1 MPEAAPVLSEQ
12 IEDEVK
18 LAVPAVFVLPPL
30 VPAPPDGAVVET
42 VEGALAEAVVGPRRS
57 LRATYHDTPDL
68 RLARGGATLRH
79 RTGEGRPTWT
89 LKLPTGRSGE
99 RLELS
104 VAAPATAMPA
114 EIRALVTAQVREA
127 ELAEVVRLTT
137 RRDTWSL
144 RDAADEELGE
154 LVDDLVSVL
163 SAGKVVARFRELE
176 VERRGISDADLDSLV
191 HRLVDAGAV
200 PGVFTSKLARALGPR
215 ASAAPDVPPASKV
228 RRGDPAAALVAEAV
242 RDGVRRLLS
251 EDPRLRLGRDDA
263 VHQLRVACRRLR
275 SDLATFAPLLV
286 PASVDDVRTELAWL
300 ADRLGAARD
309 LEVLRERLAATFRVD
324 PLAPLDDAAFAR
336 LDALL
341 ADREQGALE
350 QAGRALTEPRYVEL
364 LTAVVT
370 LAADP
375 PTTQAAQEPASTVL
389 PAVVGAVV
397 TDLDAAVE
405 RLSLRASDVR
415 WHKARIRAK
424 RARYAAEAAAVAL
437 GDQAAA
443 TGRAMAAVQ
452 SVLGDHQD
460 AAVAADAVLAVAQ
473 AHPDDPVLVLLC
485 GRLAERERAAVRDA
499 RARFGP
505 VWKAAG
511 KASVRRWLP

>member
-1 MPEAAPVLSEQ
+1 MPEEAPVLTEQ

-18 LAVPAVFVLPPL
+18 LAVPAVFALPPL
-30 VPAPPDGAVVET
+30 VPAPTGDEV
-42 VEGALAEAVVGPRRS
+42 VEGALAEAVAGPRRS
-57 LRATYHDTPDL
+57 LRAAYHDTPDL
-68 RLARGGATLRH
+68 RLARTGATLRH
-79 RTGEGRPTWT
+79 RTGEGRPAWT

-104 VAAPATAMPA
+104 VTAPATAMPA
-114 EIRALVTAQVREA
+114 EIRALVTSQVREA

-144 RDAADEELGE
+144 RDAAGDEVGE

-176 VERRGISDADLDSLV
+176 VERRGITDTDLDGLV
-191 HRLVDAGAV
+191 RRLIGAGAV
-200 PGVFTSKLARALGPR
+200 QGAFTSKLARALGPR
-215 ASAAPDVPPASKV
+215 ASAAPDVPPAIKV

-242 RDGVRRLLS
+242 RDGVRRLLA
-251 EDPRLRLGRDDA
+251 EDPRVRLGRDDA

-286 PASVDDVRTELAWL
+286 PASVDEVRTELAWL

-309 LEVLRERLAATFRVD
+309 LEVLRDRLGATFRAD
-324 PLAPLDDAAFAR
+324 PLAPLDDVAFAR

-341 ADREQGALE
+341 AGREQDALD

-364 LTAVVT
+364 LTAVVA

-375 PTTQAAQEPASTVL
+375 PTTEAAQEPARAVL

-397 TDLDAAVE
+397 ADLDAAVE
-405 RLSLRASDVR
+405 RLSSKASDAR

-424 RARYAAEAAAVAL
+424 RARYAAEAAAAAL
-437 GDQAAA
+437 GEQAAA

-460 AAVAADAVLAVAQ
+460 AAVAADAVLAVAD
-473 AHPDDPVLVLLC
+473 AHPDDPGLVLLC

-511 KASVRRWLP
+511 KSPVRRWLS